1 MELSRL
7 ISDLF
12 DLDPQAQPLAEA
24 LIPPRRSSED
34 CTTDGCTATCSGCRP

>member
-12 DLDPQAQPLAEA
+12 DLDPQAESSAGTRMPSG
-24 LIPPRRSSED
+24 RSSED
-34 CTTDGCTATCSGCRP
+34 CTTDGCTATCSGCRR